1 MGRWYRLADAGG
13 AYTIQG
19 AVVGVEGIASGVVVR
34 PDVQSEEEILNILD
48 NLGGHKEDAA
58 LQRKMIPE
66 WAINRGGKV
75 AVEFKHGPTGYTAGE
90 TGILVSEWVT
100 TEQTAILLHP
110 KISGIIA
117 AKGGATSH
125 AVVVA
130 RARSIPIIVDVPEA
144 ARIQPGDNLWFD
156 ASSGIIKVNGGDAG
170 FEGTEVK
177 QAEEPI
183 YAFVWSKGQGAYDRI
198 TPGSE
203 GQVAIHM
210 ELAQKGM
217 QEGWFDFSDTG
228 MGVIYENGRVQLY
241 QYPSDQDR
249 MIEWLNTIHPVTSV
263 E

>member
-156 ASSGIIKVNGGDAG
+156 ASSGIISLP
-170 FEGTEVK
+170 EVRAK
-177 QAEEPI
+177 WQST
-183 YAFVWSKGQGAYDRI
+183 W
-198 TPGSE
+198 
-203 GQVAIHM
+203 
-210 ELAQKGM
+210 
-217 QEGWFDFSDTG
+217 
-228 MGVIYENGRVQLY
+228 N
-241 QYPSDQDR
+241 
-249 MIEWLNTIHPVTSV
+249 
-263 E
+263 

>member
-1 MGRWYRLADAGG
+1 M
-13 AYTIQG
+13 
-19 AVVGVEGIASGVVVR
+19 
-34 PDVQSEEEILNILD
+34 QSEEEIMNVLN
-48 NLGGHKEDAA
+48 NLGGHAEDAA
-58 LQRKMIPE
+58 RQRKEIPE

-75 AVEFKHGPTGYTAGE
+75 AVEFKPGQGGGFTMGD
-90 TGILVSEWVT
+90 TGILVAEWVT
-100 TEQTAILLHP
+100 TEHTSLLLHP

-156 ASSGIIKVNGGDAG
+156 ASTGIIKVNGGDAT
-170 FEGTEVK
+170 FEPVEVK
-177 QAEEPI
+177 EAEEPVL
-183 YAFVWSKGQGAYDRI
+183 AFVWSKGQGATAPI
-198 TPGSE
+198 TPGSQGE
-203 GQVAIHM
+203 VAVHM

-228 MGVIYENGRVQLY
+228 MGVVYQNGRVQLY
-241 QYPSDQDR
+241 QYPSDQER
-249 MIEWLNTIHPVTSV
+249 MIEWLNTIHPITSI